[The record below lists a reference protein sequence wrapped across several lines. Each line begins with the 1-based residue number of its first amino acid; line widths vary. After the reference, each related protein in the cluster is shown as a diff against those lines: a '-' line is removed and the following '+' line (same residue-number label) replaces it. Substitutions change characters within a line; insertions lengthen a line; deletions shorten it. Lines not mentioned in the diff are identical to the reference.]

1 MFEPFTRLADAVTW
15 GLPGLTAGSRLADAV
30 HFFVEDTSKI
40 FVLLVIVVF
49 VMGLFRTML
58 APDRVRAAIEGAPR
72 GTGYLLAVILGA
84 VTPFCSCSSVPLFIG
99 FLEGGIPVGVTMA
112 FLITSPL
119 VNEVAVVILASVMG
133 WKLTAIYVCSG
144 MAVGVVGGVLIDR
157 LHLERYVEDY
167 VWNIRM
173 GALARPETD
182 ESFGARVRYAWG
194 EVRDIVGRIWLYVLA
209 GIGVGAVLH
218 GYVPQE
224 LFARYAGAD
233 NPFAVPVAVLMGLPL
248 YSNAT
253 GIIPV
258 AEALLGKGVP
268 VGTVIAFMM
277 SVVAIS
283 PPEFIILRKVLKPQM
298 LIFFGGY
305 LTIAFI
311 AIGVLL
317 NSLFHGVGG

>member
-1 MFEPFTRLADAVTW
+1 MFEVFTRLADWTTYDVLALDHGTK
-15 GLPGLTAGSRLADAV
+15 LADAV
-30 HFFVEDTSKI
+30 NFFTEDTTKI
-40 FVLLVIVVF
+40 FVLLVSIVF

-58 APDRVRAAIEGAPR
+58 SPEKVRGYMEGRSHGA
-72 GTGYLLAVILGA
+72 GYVLAVILGA

-119 VNEVAVVILASVMG
+119 VNEVAVAILGSIMG
-133 WKLTAIYVCSG
+133 WKMTAIYVATG
-144 MAVGVVGGVLIDR
+144 MAVGVLGGLLIDR
-157 LHLERYVEDY
+157 FHMERHVEDY
-167 VWNIRM
+167 VWKIRM
-173 GALARPETD
+173 GVAAGQDIDNSLR
-182 ESFGARVRYAWG
+182 GRVDYAWG
-194 EVRDIVGRIWLYVLA
+194 EVREIVGRIWLYVIV
-209 GIGVGAVLH
+209 GIGIGAALH

-224 LFARYAGAD
+224 LFARYASAD

-258 AEALLGKGVP
+258 AEALIAKGVP
-268 VGTVIAFMM
+268 IGTVIAFMM

-283 PPEFIILRKVLKPQM
+283 PPEFIMLRKVLKPPM
-298 LIFFGGY
+298 LVFFAVF

-311 AIGVLL
+311 AVGYLL
-317 NSLFHGVGG
+317 NALFL